1 MVLETYLH
9 PLGEIYLFCNDANGN
24 SESHFTEGKEGR
36 NARGVARFFGSH
48 VSRFLKPSD
57 IRQIIAWAG
66 RIVWKRLKLEVE
78 REKKKKL
85 SSVL

>member
-1 MVLETYLH
+1 METQNRILR
-9 PLGEIYLFCNDANGN
+9 
-24 SESHFTEGKEGR
+24 KEKR
-36 NARGVARFFGSH
+36 EEMLVEFARFFGSH